1 MHFHHIRL
9 RFVRLSLFFS
19 LSLSLVLISK
29 RRSTMQ
35 TTTLVARCSFV
46 VNKGGASS
54 SSSSSSS
61 RGKAFNDDF
70 KNQRR
75 QKVKRELSE
84 THDAARKMLQRGGR
98 LMDRLKSLELGAT
111 LAIKRN
117 DETQL
122 RQVARDRV
130 VVKESLKELVRK
142 IEQKRALAETLE
154 KQLDEERNSYL
165 PYETEE
171 EIEEKFRKLERQ
183 QERLK
188 VDWLENL

>member
-1 MHFHHIRL
+1 MMM
-9 RFVRLSLFFS
+9 
-19 LSLSLVLISK
+19 
-29 RRSTMQ
+29 MQ
-35 TTTLVARCSFV
+35 TTVLVARCSFI
-46 VNKGGASS
+46 KGGGGGASS
-54 SSSSSSS
+54 LL
-61 RGKAFNDDF
+61 GNDFDDGG
-70 KNQRR
+70 KNQKRPRDDR
-75 QKVKRELSE
+75 QKVKRDLSE

>member
-1 MHFHHIRL
+1 MMM
-9 RFVRLSLFFS
+9 
-19 LSLSLVLISK
+19 
-29 RRSTMQ
+29 MQ
-35 TTTLVARCSFV
+35 TVLVARCSFI
-46 VNKGGASS
+46 KGGGGTSS
-54 SSSSSSS
+54 LL
-61 RGKAFNDDF
+61 GNDDDGGG
-70 KNQRR
+70 KNQKRPRDDR
-75 QKVKRELSE
+75 QKVKRDLSE

-117 DETQL
+117 DETHL

>member
-1 MHFHHIRL
+1 
-9 RFVRLSLFFS
+9 
-19 LSLSLVLISK
+19 
-29 RRSTMQ
+29 MQ
-35 TTTLVARCSFV
+35 TTPLVARCSFV

-54 SSSSSSS
+54 SSSS
-61 RGKAFNDDF
+61 RGKADDDF
-70 KNQRR
+70 KNQR

>member
-1 MHFHHIRL
+1 MMM
-9 RFVRLSLFFS
+9 
-19 LSLSLVLISK
+19 
-29 RRSTMQ
+29 MQ
-35 TTTLVARCSFV
+35 TVLVARCSFI
-46 VNKGGASS
+46 KGGGGGASS
-54 SSSSSSS
+54 LL
-61 RGKAFNDDF
+61 GNDFDDGG
-70 KNQRR
+70 KNQKRPRGDDR
-75 QKVKRELSE
+75 QKVRDLSE

>member
-1 MHFHHIRL
+1 M
-9 RFVRLSLFFS
+9 
-19 LSLSLVLISK
+19 
-29 RRSTMQ
+29 MQ
-35 TTTLVARCSFV
+35 TLVARCSFV
-46 VNKGGASS
+46 VNTGGGAAA

-61 RGKAFNDDF
+61 RGKADDDF
-70 KNQRR
+70 KNQRRRGDENR

-84 THDAARKMLQRGGR
+84 THDVARKMLQRGGR

>member
-1 MHFHHIRL
+1 
-9 RFVRLSLFFS
+9 
-19 LSLSLVLISK
+19 
-29 RRSTMQ
+29 MQ

-54 SSSSSSS
+54 SSSSS
-61 RGKAFNDDF
+61 RGKADDDF
-70 KNQRR
+70 KNQRRRRGDEKNRR

-84 THDAARKMLQRGGR
+84 THDSARKMLQRGGR

>member
-1 MHFHHIRL
+1 
-9 RFVRLSLFFS
+9 
-19 LSLSLVLISK
+19 
-29 RRSTMQ
+29 
-35 TTTLVARCSFV
+35 
-46 VNKGGASS
+46 
-54 SSSSSSS
+54 
-61 RGKAFNDDF
+61 
-70 KNQRR
+70 
-75 QKVKRELSE
+75 
-84 THDAARKMLQRGGR
+84 
-98 LMDRLKSLELGAT
+98 MDRLKSLELGAT

>member
-1 MHFHHIRL
+1 MMM
-9 RFVRLSLFFS
+9 
-19 LSLSLVLISK
+19 
-29 RRSTMQ
+29 MQ
-35 TTTLVARCSFV
+35 TTALVARCSFI
-46 VNKGGASS
+46 KGGGGASS
-54 SSSSSSS
+54 LL
-61 RGKAFNDDF
+61 GNDDDGGG
-70 KNQRR
+70 KNQKRPRGDDR
-75 QKVKRELSE
+75 QKVKRDLSE

-154 KQLDEERNSYL
+154 KQLDEERKSYL

-171 EIEEKFRKLERQ
+171 EIAEKFRKLERQ

>member
-1 MHFHHIRL
+1 MMM
-9 RFVRLSLFFS
+9 
-19 LSLSLVLISK
+19 
-29 RRSTMQ
+29 MQ
-35 TTTLVARCSFV
+35 TTALVARCSFI
-46 VNKGGASS
+46 KGGGGGGGASS
-54 SSSSSSS
+54 LL
-61 RGKAFNDDF
+61 GNDDDGGGG
-70 KNQRR
+70 KNQKRPRDDR
-75 QKVKRELSE
+75 QKVKRDLSE

>member
-1 MHFHHIRL
+1 MMM
-9 RFVRLSLFFS
+9 
-19 LSLSLVLISK
+19 
-29 RRSTMQ
+29 MQ
-35 TTTLVARCSFV
+35 TTALVARCSFI
-46 VNKGGASS
+46 KGGGGASS
-54 SSSSSSS
+54 LL
-61 RGKAFNDDF
+61 GNDDDGGG
-70 KNQRR
+70 KNQKRPRDDR
-75 QKVKRELSE
+75 QKVKRDLSE

-188 VDWLENL
+188 VDWFENL

>member
-1 MHFHHIRL
+1 
-9 RFVRLSLFFS
+9 
-19 LSLSLVLISK
+19 
-29 RRSTMQ
+29 MQ
-35 TTTLVARCSFV
+35 TTTPLVARCSFV

-61 RGKAFNDDF
+61 RGKAFNNDDF

-154 KQLDEERNSYL
+154 KQLDEERKSCL
-165 PYETEE
+165 PYETE
-171 EIEEKFRKLERQ
+171 R
-183 QERLK
+183 
-188 VDWLENL
+188 

>member
-1 MHFHHIRL
+1 MMMM
-9 RFVRLSLFFS
+9 
-19 LSLSLVLISK
+19 
-29 RRSTMQ
+29 MQ
-35 TTTLVARCSFV
+35 TTVLVARCSFI
-46 VNKGGASS
+46 KGGGGGASS
-54 SSSSSSS
+54 LL
-61 RGKAFNDDF
+61 GKDF
-70 KNQRR
+70 DEGGKNQKRPRGDDR
-75 QKVKRELSE
+75 QKVKRDLSE

>member
-1 MHFHHIRL
+1 MMM
-9 RFVRLSLFFS
+9 
-19 LSLSLVLISK
+19 
-29 RRSTMQ
+29 MQ
-35 TTTLVARCSFV
+35 TTALVARCSFI
-46 VNKGGASS
+46 KGGGGASS
-54 SSSSSSS
+54 LL
-61 RGKAFNDDF
+61 GNDDDGGG
-70 KNQRR
+70 KNQKRPRDDR
-75 QKVKRELSE
+75 QKVKRDLSE

>member
-1 MHFHHIRL
+1 
-9 RFVRLSLFFS
+9 
-19 LSLSLVLISK
+19 
-29 RRSTMQ
+29 MQ
-35 TTTLVARCSFV
+35 TTTPLLVARCCSFV
-46 VNKGGASS
+46 VNTGGAS

-61 RGKAFNDDF
+61 RGKAFNNDDC

-75 QKVKRELSE
+75 RQKAKRELSE

>member
-1 MHFHHIRL
+1 MM
-9 RFVRLSLFFS
+9 
-19 LSLSLVLISK
+19 
-29 RRSTMQ
+29 MQ
-35 TTTLVARCSFV
+35 RVLVARCSFI
-46 VNKGGASS
+46 KGGGGASS
-54 SSSSSSS
+54 LL
-61 RGKAFNDDF
+61 GNDDDGGG
-70 KNQRR
+70 KNQKRPRDDR
-75 QKVKRELSE
+75 QKVKRDLSE

>member
-1 MHFHHIRL
+1 MMM
-9 RFVRLSLFFS
+9 
-19 LSLSLVLISK
+19 
-29 RRSTMQ
+29 MQ
-35 TTTLVARCSFV
+35 TTVLVARCSFI
-46 VNKGGASS
+46 KGGGGGASS
-54 SSSSSSS
+54 LL
-61 RGKAFNDDF
+61 GNDDDGGG
-70 KNQRR
+70 KNQKRPRDDR
-75 QKVKRELSE
+75 QKVKRDLSE

>member
-1 MHFHHIRL
+1 MM
-9 RFVRLSLFFS
+9 
-19 LSLSLVLISK
+19 
-29 RRSTMQ
+29 MQ
-35 TTTLVARCSFV
+35 TTVLVARCSFI
-46 VNKGGASS
+46 KGGGGASS
-54 SSSSSSS
+54 LL
-61 RGKAFNDDF
+61 GNDDGGGG
-70 KNQRR
+70 KNQKRPRDDR
-75 QKVKRELSE
+75 QKVKRDLSE

>member
-1 MHFHHIRL
+1 
-9 RFVRLSLFFS
+9 
-19 LSLSLVLISK
+19 
-29 RRSTMQ
+29 MQ
-35 TTTLVARCSFV
+35 TTTLVARCCSFV
-46 VNKGGASS
+46 VNTGGGAAA

-61 RGKAFNDDF
+61 RGKADDDF
-70 KNQRR
+70 KNQRRRGDENR

>member
-1 MHFHHIRL
+1 
-9 RFVRLSLFFS
+9 
-19 LSLSLVLISK
+19 
-29 RRSTMQ
+29 MQ

-46 VNKGGASS
+46 VFNAGGGAAA

-61 RGKAFNDDF
+61 RGKADTNDF
-70 KNQRR
+70 KNQRRRWGDENR

>member
-1 MHFHHIRL
+1 
-9 RFVRLSLFFS
+9 
-19 LSLSLVLISK
+19 
-29 RRSTMQ
+29 MQ
-35 TTTLVARCSFV
+35 TTTPLVARCSFV
-46 VNKGGASS
+46 VNKGGASSS

>member
-1 MHFHHIRL
+1 
-9 RFVRLSLFFS
+9 
-19 LSLSLVLISK
+19 
-29 RRSTMQ
+29 MQ
-35 TTTLVARCSFV
+35 TTLVARCSFV
-46 VNKGGASS
+46 VFNAGGGAAA

-61 RGKAFNDDF
+61 RGKADTNDF
-70 KNQRR
+70 KNQRRRWGDENR